1 MNLRK
6 FAHFLAVVENRS
18 FRKASEAVHLSQPAL
33 SRSLKSLEDEL
44 GIPLL
49 DRAYG
54 RIVPTAYSKP
64 IVDHIRRMTAEAR
77 ALEES
82 VRRVK
87 GLEEGEI
94 GIGFGPFAAVTAL
107 GPVMRDMVSRYPKL
121 RVRIEIANS
130 GLLLELLKQDRL
142 DLVVG
147 DSRYQ
152 TELEN
157 VAIIKLPKQLIAV
170 VASRDNELA
179 RRPGRLSLADLKNRS
194 TGSPTLPGELLQ
206 MIRGQGLADFPTVT
220 CDDMRVL
227 LELAENTQLIAL
239 VPQLVVDD
247 LGDRDAL
254 VALRMPMPF
263 DRYAHPC
270 IMHTKGRTL
279 GPAGNLLIELVSE
292 RFGAVRAKGRLG

>member
-6 FAHFLAVVENRS
+6 FSHFLAVVESRS

-54 RIVPTAYSKP
+54 RIVPTAYSQP

-82 VRRVK
+82 VRRIK

-94 GIGFGPFAAVTAL
+94 GIGFGPFAAATAL
-107 GPVMRDMVSRYPKL
+107 APVMRDLVARYPKL
-121 RVRIEIANS
+121 RVRIEVANS
-130 GLLLELLKQDRL
+130 GLLLELLRQDRL

-147 DSRYQ
+147 DSRY
-152 TELEN
+152 LIDPEN
-157 VAIIKLPKQLIAV
+157 VTAIKLPKQLIAV
-170 VASRDNELA
+170 VAGRGNELV
-179 RRPGRLSLADLKNRS
+179 RRSGKLTWADLKGRS
-194 TGSPTLPGELLQ
+194 TGAPTLPSELLRL
-206 MIRGQGLADFPTVT
+206 IKDQGLPDFPTVT

-227 LELAENTQLIAL
+227 LELAENTELIAL
-239 VPQLVVDD
+239 VPQLVVDERA
-247 LGDRDAL
+247 GQSAL

-263 DRYAHPC
+263 DRYAYPC
-270 IMHTKGRTL
+270 IMHTRGRTL
-279 GPAGNLLIELVSE
+279 GPAATLLTQLVSE
-292 RFGAVRAKGRLG
+292 RFGAARANDRTR

>member
-18 FRKASEAVHLSQPAL
+18 FRKACEAVHLSQPAL

-82 VRRVK
+82 VRRIK

-94 GIGFGPFAAVTAL
+94 GIGFGPFAAATAL
-107 GPVMRDMVSRYPKL
+107 PSVMREMVSRYPKL
-121 RVRIEIANS
+121 RLRVEIANS
-130 GLLLELLKQDRL
+130 GLLLELLSQDRL

-147 DSRYQ
+147 DSRYSADPDEISVIQ
-152 TELEN
+152 MS
-157 VAIIKLPKQLIAV
+157 KQEIAMV
-170 VASRDNELA
+170 TRRDHALA
-179 RRPGRLSLADLKNRS
+179 RRAGRLTLADLKDQT
-194 TGSPTLPGELLQ
+194 TGAPTLPPDLL
-206 MIRGQGLADFPTVT
+206 RSFKGHGLADFPTLT

-227 LELAENTQLIAL
+227 AELAENTQLIAL
-239 VPQLVVDD
+239 VPQLVVDE
-247 LGDRDAL
+247 LAGRNTL
-254 VALRMPMPF
+254 TVLRVSTPF
-263 DRYAHPC
+263 DRYAYPC
-270 IMHTKGRTL
+270 IMHTRGRTP
-279 GPAGNLLIELVSE
+279 GPAATLAIELVSGW
-292 RFGAVRAKGRLG
+292 FGVPRAKKRTG